1 MSRKTTI
8 KGKAVDIDL
17 CAEHIQRT
25 YQADGCGTQKLFFE
39 ENGATGIIVQIK
51 NSISTAGS
59 VLRTVTGLNSCATLK
74 LTATGNDLV
83 VEVMAG
89 KWIDKVGA
97 AVVSWFVLW
106 PLFVT
111 AAIGAFRQKAF
122 LDKVYNDAMTWLATE
137 KGQ

>member
-8 KGKAVDIDL
+8 KGKAAVIDL
-17 CAEHIQRT
+17 CAAHIQQT
-25 YQADGCGTQKLFFE
+25 YQSHGYGTQKLFFE
-39 ENGATGIIVQIK
+39 DNDATGIIVQIK
-51 NSISTAGS
+51 NSKSTTGS
-59 VLRTVTGLNSCATLK
+59 VLRTVTGMNSCATLK
-74 LTATGNDLV
+74 LTAAGDDLI

-111 AAIGAFRQKAF
+111 AAIGAYRQKAF
-122 LDKVYNDAMTWLATE
+122 LDKVFNDTLTWLATE